1 MHATRRIRTLAQTA
15 LVTAALTAGMIAA
28 PRTFVQSSQ
37 IDNPDWPLRSSDIH
51 WPAGHTPADA
61 DLFAHNELLIDTSC
75 SIVWQHLVEAKT
87 WPEWYPNSHN
97 VKLLNSPDGRLHHDT
112 QFSWDTF
119 GVHIDSRV
127 HEFAVGR
134 RLGWFGRGTGMDA
147 YHTFLLVKAPAGCR
161 VVTEEVVR
169 GTGAVEFRKNDPNAM
184 HRGHDL
190 WLSSLKDVSEK
201 GQTSLPKKI
210 SAESGTA
217 HKEKLSQSTGDMK
230 PKLLIPE
237 KDEGKHCVR
246 QPRELPVTNRSSEQ
260 IQSRT

>member
-1 MHATRRIRTLAQTA
+1 MHSSRRIRTLTQTA

-28 PRTFVQSSQ
+28 PRTFAQTSQ

-51 WPAGHTPADA
+51 WPAGHTPVDA
-61 DLFAHNELLIDTSC
+61 DLFAHNELLIDAPC
-75 SIVWQHLVEAKT
+75 LIVWQHLVQAQT
-87 WPEWYPNSHN
+87 WPEWYANSHN
-97 VKLLNSPDGRLHHDT
+97 VNLLNSPDGRLHHDT

-119 GVHIDSRV
+119 GVHINSHV
-127 HEFAVGR
+127 HEFVLGTR
-134 RLGWFGRGTGMDA
+134 IGWFGRGTGMDA

-190 WLSSLKDVSEK
+190 WLSSLKHVSEK
-201 GQTSLPKKI
+201 EQTPLPKKI

-217 HKEKLSQSTGDMK
+217 HKERLSQFAGEMK
-230 PKLLIPE
+230 TKLLILE
-237 KDEGKHCVR
+237 KDEGEHRVR
-246 QPRELPVTNRSSEQ
+246 RPRELPMT
-260 IQSRT
+260 